1 MVNVHTVY
9 CTRPKWIE
17 QRRRACYHGRH
28 KKGHAGRNKGRV
40 RMGRTLLLTGRP
52 GVGKTTVVKKAV
64 QALEHDA
71 GGFFTEEIRGAGGRR
86 VGFRLVTLDGEEAV
100 MAHVELRGEGRPR
113 VSRYGVDVAA
123 IDRVGVA
130 ALRRAVASG
139 GIVVVDE
146 IGKMELTSDAF
157 KEAVLD
163 AVAGEVRVLGTV
175 MRGSHPWV
183 DDLKAREVVTV
194 WEVTRDNRDQ
204 LVEEVVAWVP

>member
-1 MVNVHTVY
+1 
-9 CTRPKWIE
+9 
-17 QRRRACYHGRH
+17 
-28 KKGHAGRNKGRV
+28 
-40 RMGRTLLLTGRP
+40 MGRTLLLTGRP
-52 GVGKTTVVKKAV
+52 GVGKTTVVKKAA
-64 QALEHDA
+64 QALEPDA

-100 MAHVELRGEGRPR
+100 MAHAELRVEGRPR

-123 IDRVGVA
+123 IDRVGVE
-130 ALRRAVASG
+130 ALQRAVASG

-183 DDLKAREVVTV
+183 EDLKAREDVTV

-204 LVEEVVAWVP
+204 LVKEVVAWVR